1 MRLEYT
7 LELVNL
13 FVGGYM
19 LIKSALKALSVAAI
33 TSLFTVS
40 TVHAYA
46 LTSMFETKHYGV
58 YEVIL
63 EDVENYD
70 GNMKEI
76 ISRDI
81 ASKKKYQSTAAIFSH
96 NSKGMQGSIKEP
108 MLGIITTERYDTTKK
123 ASITFDDNAKNATYA
138 GIYMT
143 YNQLSKMADNKNL
156 SQLVSELVK
165 LPLVLSEVPVSLV
178 SKNFKQEIYYTTQ
191 NRSFVIDFEALDS
204 IFYTKDEI
212 YNVRKQKDCKLNL
225 LVIADRTINQIPFFI
240 GSHGAVND
248 IVCKK

>member
-63 EDVENYD
+63 EDVED
-70 GNMKEI
+70 LK
-76 ISRDI
+76 
-81 ASKKKYQSTAAIFSH
+81 SKKKSLLKLRRAC
-96 NSKGMQGSIKEP
+96 
-108 MLGIITTERYDTTKK
+108 LL
-123 ASITFDDNAKNATYA
+123 KN
-138 GIYMT
+138 
-143 YNQLSKMADNKNL
+143 N
-156 SQLVSELVK
+156 
-165 LPLVLSEVPVSLV
+165 P
-178 SKNFKQEIYYTTQ
+178 
-191 NRSFVIDFEALDS
+191 
-204 IFYTKDEI
+204 
-212 YNVRKQKDCKLNL
+212 
-225 LVIADRTINQIPFFI
+225 
-240 GSHGAVND
+240 ND
-248 IVCKK
+248 L

>member
-63 EDVENYD
+63 EDVEDYD

-96 NSKGMQGSIKEP
+96 N
-108 MLGIITTERYDTTKK
+108 
-123 ASITFDDNAKNATYA
+123 FN
-138 GIYMT
+138 IYIHLA
-143 YNQLSKMADNKNL
+143 QLRGFNHFNL
-156 SQLVSELVK
+156 TLNRHAVK
-165 LPLVLSEVPVSLV
+165 LATECVSASYTAVLVQVNRACGFGIPL
-178 SKNFKQEIYYTTQ
+178 
-191 NRSFVIDFEALDS
+191 
-204 IFYTKDEI
+204 
-212 YNVRKQKDCKLNL
+212 
-225 LVIADRTINQIPFFI
+225 
-240 GSHGAVND
+240 
-248 IVCKK
+248 